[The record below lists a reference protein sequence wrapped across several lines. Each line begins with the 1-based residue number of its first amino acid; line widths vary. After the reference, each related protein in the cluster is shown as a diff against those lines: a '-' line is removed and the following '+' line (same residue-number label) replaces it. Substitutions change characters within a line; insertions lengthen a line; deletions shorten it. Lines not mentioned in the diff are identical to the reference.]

1 MTCTRDCWH
10 PLEQL
15 VVWFRGLKPSED
27 TCLPKDALAGPSCG
41 ADASFLGCA
50 PSCWA
55 SCLLEMP
62 LWGVAVSRIYQRCSC
77 WATTSFGGCCLETRT
92 LSKRHN
98 PSTLSRWHLTLSL
111 STHLLTTSFMERAV
125 LFPVGTGQRCEYSAS
140 HACHAWS
147 RECPHWF
154 QRGQAESWPMAKL
167 SVLQNSGSQIFVL
180 RVKTLS

>member
-62 LWGVAVSRIYQRCSC
+62 LWGVAVSRIYQICSC

-98 PSTLSRWHLTLSL
+98 PSTLSRWHLDSIPLDSPLDHLFHGARCTLSSGHWAALWIFRQSRL
-111 STHLLTTSFMERAV
+111 SRLVTGMPALAPAGPGWV
-125 LFPVGTGQRCEYSAS
+125 LA
-140 HACHAWS
+140 H
-147 RECPHWF
+147 
-154 QRGQAESWPMAKL
+154 GQAQCAPKQWKS
-167 SVLQNSGSQIFVL
+167 NL
-180 RVKTLS
+180 RITS